1 MGPRAGE
8 GGARSTQEG
17 SPGGGHG
24 WGGPKE
30 GDGGV
35 TWRRSWVGG
44 GGGQGQG
51 GGRRGYLEEVM
62 GGGEGKEGHLPKVVP
77 RLNGVHHRPI
87 HQ

>member
-8 GGARSTQEG
+8 GGARSALEG
-17 SPGGGHG
+17 SPGGGHA
-24 WGGPKE
+24 WGG
-30 GDGGV
+30 GQGGG
-35 TWRRSWVGG
+35 WRGYLEEVMGG

-51 GGRRGYLEEVM
+51 GGWRGYLEEVM
-62 GGGEGKEGHLPKVVP
+62 GGGKGKEGHFPKVVP